1 MQTHYLM
8 LVQNPDDDSWM
19 LMVDTTDKSVFDRE
33 FEARKD
39 SNVIG
44 IDTSNYVTFA

>member
-1 MQTHYLM
+1 MKTHYLM
-8 LVQNPDDDSWM
+8 LVQNPEDETWM
-19 LMVDTTDKSVFDRE
+19 LMVDTTDKAEFDKE
-33 FEARKD
+33 FSARKG